1 VIAYK
6 FLSSDRAGL
15 FSGSRWPEPG
25 TWLEADGQVERCVS
39 GIHALHAEG
48 LLDWID
54 DELWTCEL
62 AGIVEDDGHVLVAE
76 RGRLLERVVAW
87 NESAARDF
95 ARACAA
101 RGREHV
107 VDALRVESHEDE
119 AGELGGLDAEGYVTT
134 APGLAARL
142 PAEIA
147 GLLLMAA
154 DTTALAEGRRLE
166 AREPQLRSHLEAVAG
181 SGATHGAVAAN
192 VAFVVAHSTA
202 GLHPPDTRTGSPRS
216 ARGSSGVWSSDSVSP
231 SPPTRPAA
239 AGERRFVA
247 TPPRCRVPGSAL
259 RCPLRSGQRAPPR

>member
-6 FLSSDRAGL
+6 FLSPGRVGL
-15 FSGSRWPEPG
+15 FSGTRWPEPG
-25 TWLEADGQVERCVS
+25 TWLEADAEAERCVS
-39 GIHALHAEG
+39 GVHALSDEG

-62 AGIVEDDGHVLVAE
+62 GGIVEDDGQVLVAE
-76 RGRLLERVVAW
+76 RGRLLERVAAW

-107 VDALRVESHEDE
+107 VEALRAEGHDDE
-119 AGELGGLDAEGYVTT
+119 AGELGGLDAEGFVTT

-142 PAEIA
+142 PTEVA

-166 AREPQLRSHLEAVAG
+166 AREPQLRSHLEAVAAG
-181 SGATHGAVAAN
+181 GATPGAVAAN

-202 GLHPPDTRTGSPRS
+202 SLHPDGYEAGFAAERAWQLERLVEPLGL
-216 ARGSSGVWSSDSVSP
+216 AV
-231 SPPTRPAA
+231 PA
-239 AGERRFVA
+239 
-247 TPPRCRVPGSAL
+247 S
-259 RCPLRSGQRAPPR
+259 